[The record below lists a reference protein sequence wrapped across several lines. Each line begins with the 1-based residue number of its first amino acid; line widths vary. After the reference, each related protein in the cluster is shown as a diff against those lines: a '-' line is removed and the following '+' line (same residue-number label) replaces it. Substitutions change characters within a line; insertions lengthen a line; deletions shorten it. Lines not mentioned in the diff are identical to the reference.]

1 MGAADWVEEA
11 IAANMKRVLV
21 VDDSPT
27 VRELVRTTLEGG
39 GFETV
44 EACDGSEGMA
54 VLNAD
59 NEIALVISD
68 VNMPVMG
75 GLDFLDQ
82 FVSSGRSKLVP
93 FVLLT
98 SEALPSMIERAK
110 KSGAKGWIVKPF
122 KPVLLLSAVRK
133 LLGT

>member
-1 MGAADWVEEA
+1 
-11 IAANMKRVLV
+11 MKRVLV

-27 VRELVRTTLEGG
+27 VREMVRTTLESG

-44 EACDGSEGMA
+44 EAGDGGEGLA
-54 VLNAD
+54 LLEHD
-59 NEIALVISD
+59 KEIALVISD

-82 FVSSGRSKLVP
+82 FVSTGRNKVVP

-98 SEALPSMIERAK
+98 SEALPAMVERAK
-110 KSGAKGWIVKPF
+110 KAGAKGWIVKPF
-122 KPVLLLSAVRK
+122 KPALLLAAVTK
-133 LLGT
+133 LLTPPS

>member
-1 MGAADWVEEA
+1 
-11 IAANMKRVLV
+11 MKRVLV

-27 VRELVRTTLEGG
+27 VREMVRTTLEGG

-44 EACDGSEGMA
+44 EAADGGEGLA
-54 VLNAD
+54 RLQDDA
-59 NEIALVISD
+59 EIALVISD

-82 FVSSGRSKLVP
+82 FVSTGRNKVVP

-110 KSGAKGWIVKPF
+110 KAGAKGWIVKPF
-122 KPVLLLSAVRK
+122 KPALLLAAVKK
-133 LLGT
+133 LLGPLT

>member
-1 MGAADWVEEA
+1 
-11 IAANMKRVLV
+11 MKRVLV

-39 GFETV
+39 GFQTV
-44 EACDGSEGMA
+44 EAADGGEGLA
-54 VLNAD
+54 KLQSD
-59 NEIALVISD
+59 SDIALVISD

-75 GLDFLDQ
+75 GLDFLDR
-82 FVSSGRSKLVP
+82 FVSTERAKAVP

-110 KSGAKGWIVKPF
+110 KAGAKGWIVKPF
-122 KPVLLLSAVRK
+122 KPVLLLAAVRK
-133 LLGT
+133 LLGA